1 MVYVDAD
8 PGQLRLFEAQ
18 FGDRFRLTLSS
29 SAGELLD
36 QVAAAAPVAALLA
49 DQTTGHELLEAA
61 PPVLA
66 DTERLLV
73 ARRGSCPPRGPRSSA
88 VRPRATS

>member
-1 MVYVDAD
+1 MRESPSAESRTPSVVYVDAD
-8 PGQLRLFEAQ
+8 PRQLRLFEAQ
-18 FGDRFRLTLSS
+18 FGDRFRLTVSS

-36 QVAAAAPVAALLA
+36 RMDAVAPVAALLA
-49 DQTTGHELLEAA
+49 DHTSGRELLEAA

-73 ARRGSCPPRGPRSSA
+73 ARSSE
-88 VRPRATS
+88 